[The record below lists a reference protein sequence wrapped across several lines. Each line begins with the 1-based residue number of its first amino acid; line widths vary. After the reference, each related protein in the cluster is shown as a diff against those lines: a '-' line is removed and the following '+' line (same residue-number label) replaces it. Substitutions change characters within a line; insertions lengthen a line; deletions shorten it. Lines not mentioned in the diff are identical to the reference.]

1 MIIAVLLGL
10 LQGITEWL
18 PVSSEG
24 VTSAVHSIFYESS
37 LSEAIAFALW
47 LHIGTSL
54 SALIALRG
62 EVRVIIGDA
71 VSNPLKPSPLI
82 VYLLVATAI
91 SALVGFPLLLAVEEL
106 SGRVG
111 AVSMGLVGLLM
122 FITGGLQLRKRQS
135 GTRGRQEISP
145 IDAVFAGF
153 AQGFAVLPGLSRSGL
168 TVAALLAREID
179 RREALVL
186 SFLMSIPASLAAGIY
201 VSIDRG
207 VLTSGNGLLAAV
219 IACIVGFATIRALL
233 VVAERVN
240 FAAFVIIVGAAIL
253 LGAIWQGF
261 NS

>member
-1 MIIAVLLGL
+1 MAIAALLGF

-24 VTSAVHSIFYESS
+24 VTTAFYSLFFDSS

-47 LHIGTSL
+47 LHVGTAF
-54 SALIALRG
+54 SALIALRS
-62 EVRVIIGDA
+62 EVRLIIRD
-71 VSNPLKPSPLI
+71 SISSPLEPSPMI
-82 VYLLVATAI
+82 KYLVIATII
-91 SALVGFPLLLAVEEL
+91 SAIIGFPLLLAVEEL

-122 FITGGLQLRKRQS
+122 FITGGLQLRRPKT
-135 GTRGRQEISP
+135 GERGRQDISP
-145 IDAVFAGF
+145 VDAIIAGV

-168 TVAALLAREID
+168 TVAALLARQID

-186 SFLMSIPASLAAGIY
+186 SFLMSIPASLGAGIY
-201 VSIDRG
+201 ASIDSG
-207 VLTSGNGLLAAV
+207 ILTSGSAILAAV
-219 IACIVGFATIRALL
+219 IACVVGFVTIRGLL